1 MKKLTT
7 ILILL
12 AINITSIHAQKTY
25 ALLSGVSNYRDEQ
38 ANLYNTTK
46 DVKEL
51 KKVLEHQ
58 NAIATVVTSKYAN
71 RENIK
76 KKLNAIVRLAQPND
90 KILFFF
96 SGHGDTG
103 GFITSDRSMF
113 RYQEL
118 VDILKKAKA
127 QNIIIFIDACMSGS
141 AKRIS
146 RNNFG
151 IGNNY
156 PNITF
161 VASSDDGE
169 LSGENNWIG
178 NGYFTQALLKGLRGK
193 SDKNSDRQVTLIEL
207 FSYIYQDVTNR
218 TKGNE
223 YEQHPQLIGPKS
235 MYNLVLTRW

>member
-1 MKKLTT
+1 MKKLST

-12 AINITSIHAQKTY
+12 VISVTSMNAQKTY
-25 ALLSGVSNYRDEQ
+25 ALLTGVSNYRDEQ

-58 NAIATVVTSKYAN
+58 NAIATVITSKYAT

-76 KKLNAIVRLAQPND
+76 KKLNAIVKLAQPND
-90 KILFFF
+90 KIIFFF

-103 GFITSDRSMF
+103 GFISFDRTMF
-113 RYQEL
+113 KYQEL
-118 VDILKKAKA
+118 IDILRKAKA
-127 QNIIIFIDACMSGS
+127 QNIVIFIDACMSGS
-141 AKRIS
+141 AKSIS

-161 VASSDDGE
+161 VASSDSDE
-169 LSGENNWIG
+169 YSMENNWVG
-178 NGYFTQALLKGLRGK
+178 NGYFTKALLKGLRGM
-193 SDKNSDRQVTLIEL
+193 SDKNADKQVTLIEL
-207 FSYIYQDVTNR
+207 FSYIYKDVTNR
-218 TKGNE
+218 SGK
-223 YEQHPQLIGPKS
+223 EQSPQLIGPKS